1 MIIMKIKQFILAL
14 TVVFSTSVLSYAQT
28 EDVNTNEYKAKQEAA
43 QLTEKLTLSSDQKE
57 QVYYI
62 SLGINQKN
70 EAIIAD
76 KNLTK
81 EQQAEYLKGNEDA
94 KKEMIKSVLT
104 PEQRAKFE
112 NTKQTNT
119 QLRGNQST
127 PIKKVDTKP
136 QVIQLKMN

>member
-1 MIIMKIKQFILAL
+1 MTIKQIILSTAL
-14 TVVFSTSVLSYAQT
+14 VFTTSTFTFSQT

-43 QLTEKLTLSSDQKE
+43 QLSEKLALSNDQKE

-94 KKEMIKSVLT
+94 KKEMIKSVLN
-104 PEQRAKFE
+104 PEQRAKYE
-112 NTKQTNT
+112 NTKPANSQM
-119 QLRGNQST
+119 RGSNST
-127 PIKKVDTKP
+127 PVKKMETKP